1 MRKKIDYQL
10 LNYAGE
16 YLGMIESKKRYSINQ
31 ISKLSTWIHANLGD
45 YIINVVKHKKATK
58 IFKFIL
64 IKPIK
69 LDIICME
76 IINK

>member
-31 ISKLSTWIHANLGD
+31 ISKLCTWIHANLGD
-45 YIINVVKHKKATK
+45 YIINIVKTKKRK
-58 IFKFIL
+58 RIFKFVL
-64 IKPIK
+64 MNPIK